1 MKWGAIFG
9 LTVIV
14 AFIFLYEWPQ
24 MNPKQKKEKAAFIG
38 LTAMGWL
45 LGVLLVFF
53 PDMPGPT
60 QLYTAIFKPFGKL
73 LEK

>member
-1 MKWGAIFG
+1 MKWGAVLG
-9 LTVIV
+9 LTVFV
-14 AFIFLYEWPQ
+14 ALMVLYEWPT

-45 LGVLLVFF
+45 LGMILVFF
-53 PDMPGPT
+53 PDFPGPT
-60 QLYTAIFKPFGKL
+60 QLFETIFKPLGKM

>member
-1 MKWGAIFG
+1 MKWGAVLG
-9 LTVIV
+9 LTVLV
-14 AFIFLYEWPQ
+14 ALMVFYEWPT

-45 LGVLLVFF
+45 LGILLVYF
-53 PDMPGPT
+53 PELPSPT
-60 QLYTAIFKPFGKL
+60 DLFDTIFKPFGKV

>member
-1 MKWGAIFG
+1 MKWGAVLGI
-9 LTVIV
+9 TVLVACIV
-14 AFIFLYEWPQ
+14 LYEWPS

-53 PDMPGPT
+53 PDLPGPT
-60 QLYTAIFKPFGKL
+60 QLFETIFKPLGKL
-73 LEK
+73 LE

>member
-1 MKWGAIFG
+1 MKWEAVFG

-38 LTAMGWL
+38 VTTMGWL
-45 LGVLLVFF
+45 LGVLLVFY
-53 PDMPGPT
+53 PDLPGPT
-60 QLYTAIFKPFGKL
+60 ELFSMIFGPLGKL

>member
-1 MKWGAIFG
+1 MKWGAVFV

-14 AFIFLYEWPQ
+14 ALMFLYEWPQ
-24 MNPKQKKEKAAFIG
+24 MNLKQKKEKAAFIG
-38 LTAMGWL
+38 LAAMGWL

-53 PDMPGPT
+53 PDLPGPT
-60 QLYTAIFKPFGKL
+60 HLLDTLFKPLGKL